1 MPDVIALGE
10 ALIDFIA
17 LDSPD
22 LSEATSF
29 LKSFGGAPMN
39 TVVGVSRLGVSA
51 GAVTAVGDDPFGEY
65 IVRVLK
71 ENFVDTSHIV
81 VKRGLRTPLAFVTNE
96 PETGERKFLFYRG
109 PFVGPTADAC
119 LSLQDIDLNYIMG
132 AKILHVS
139 GFALSQSPTRETV
152 LKIVE
157 SAREHDVKVFFDP
170 TLRLE
175 VWSSGEEVRKV
186 LFTVLRRCNLAAFS
200 IEEIKYF
207 FEADDPDRAAD
218 AILDLGLEVACIRL
232 GSKGAL
238 VKTCE
243 GVRVFEPAFKVKAVD
258 TTGAGDGWNAGFIVG
273 TLKGFG
279 LRECV
284 RIANAVGALVVTKRG
299 AITALPSKGELNG
312 FLEDNG
318 IELAV

>member
-17 LDSPD
+17 LDSSD
-22 LSEATSF
+22 LSEAVNF
-29 LKSFGGAPMN
+29 LKCFGGAPMN
-39 TVVGVSRLGVSA
+39 TVIGVSRLGVSA

-65 IVRVLK
+65 VIRVLK
-71 ENFVDTSHIV
+71 ENFVDISHIV
-81 VKRGLRTPLAFVTNE
+81 VKRGLRTPLAFVVNE
-96 PETGERKFLFYRG
+96 PETGERKFLFYRS
-109 PFVGPTADAC
+109 PFVSPTADAC
-119 LSLQDIDLNYIMG
+119 LSLQDIDLNYIMD

-139 GFALSQSPTRETV
+139 GFVLSQSPTRETV
-152 LKIVE
+152 FKIVK
-157 SAREHDVKVFFDP
+157 SAREHGVKVFFDP
-170 TLRLE
+170 TLRVE
-175 VWSSGEEVRKV
+175 IWNSVEEVRKV
-186 LFTVLRRCNLAAFS
+186 LFTVLRKCNLAAFS
-200 IEEIKYF
+200 IEETKYF
-207 FEADDPDRAAD
+207 FETDDPDRAAD
-218 AILDLGLEVACIRL
+218 AALGLGLEVACIRL

-238 VKTCE
+238 VKTSE

-299 AITALPSKGELNG
+299 AITALPFKCELNR

-318 IELAV
+318 VKLEI